1 MSKFIKK
8 YNAKI
13 QAKLQGHEVELTIP
27 VDLSLM
33 GLATQQAIK
42 NASAM
47 KLTNVEI
54 LSLTERPPE
63 YEQLEIDFGEN
74 EEDCCAQED
83 CCEEQQFDDASSGYT
98 PYSRSAAPAASETKE
113 YTSYTSQ
120 MKPKEDSLPP
130 TYTPR
135 VNNSY
140 TPYKT
145 RVVSIDSKY
154 TKHDFK

>member
-1 MSKFIKK
+1 MSKFMKK
-8 YNAKI
+8 YDVKI
-13 QAKLQGHEVELTIP
+13 KAKLQDHLVELTIP
-27 VDLSLM
+27 VDISVMAAATSAAKEKASGMNLQEIEFLS
-33 GLATQQAIK
+33 
-42 NASAM
+42 
-47 KLTNVEI
+47 V
-54 LSLTERPPE
+54 TERPPE
-63 YEQLEIDFGEN
+63 YEQLELDFGD

-98 PYSRSAAPAASETKE
+98 PYNSSASPTASETKE
-113 YTSYTSQ
+113 YTPYTSQ

-145 RVVSIDSKY
+145 RVVSVDKKY
-154 TKHDFK
+154 TKYDFK

>member
-1 MSKFIKK
+1 MSKFIKN

-13 QAKLQGHEVELTIP
+13 KAKLQGHEVELTIP

-33 GLATQQAIK
+33 RLATEQAVQ
-42 NASAM
+42 NARNM
-47 KLTNVEI
+47 KLTDVEI

-63 YEQLEIDFGEN
+63 YEQLEIDFGDDD
-74 EEDCCAQED
+74 EEESESFADD
-83 CCEEQQFDDASSGYT
+83 QQFDDCSSAYT
-98 PYSRSAAPAASETKE
+98 PYTRHPTQSETQSE
-113 YTSYTSQ
+113 GYTSYTSQ

-130 TYTPR
+130 TYTPK

-154 TKHDFK
+154 TKYDFK